1 MADMT
6 LEALDSPKPKRE
18 SKVTL
23 ERRQQLWGMVFIA
36 PWVIGFLLFT
46 ALPIAVSFYWTFTD
60 YKLTDEHAPNFIGL
74 ENWIKLFQDP
84 LTLKS
89 LGVTLTF
96 AAIAVPIGLFLPLMM
111 AALLNAKHLWG
122 KRIWRTLFYLP
133 YMVPAISGIF
143 IWRTFLGGQTGWLNR
158 ILTAFGFTD
167 LPDWLGNP
175 DTMHFAFLLMGIWG
189 VGNAMLTMLA
199 TMQGVPTELYE
210 AADVDGAG
218 AGTKFWNITLPLISP
233 VLFYNLVLSV
243 IGLMQ
248 YFTVPYVA
256 TLGTGGPNQSA
267 YFINMH
273 LYKTAFTFFDMGYGA
288 TLAWFI
294 FIVALILTLVMFTTA
309 NRWVYY
315 AAGD

>member
-1 MADMT
+1 MASEMQ
-6 LEALDSPKPKRE
+6 LEGFDTKPKRK
-18 SKVTL
+18 STMTI
-23 ERRQQLWGMVFIA
+23 ERRQQLWGMIFVS
-36 PWVIGFLLFT
+36 PWVIGFILFT
-46 ALPIAVSFYWTFTD
+46 AIPIIVSFYWTFTD
-60 YKLTDEHAPNFIGL
+60 YKLTSDSAPNFIGFD
-74 ENWIKLFQDP
+74 NWVKLFTDP

-96 AAIAVPIGLFLPLMM
+96 AAVAVPLGLFLPLAM
-111 AALLNAKHLWG
+111 AALLNAKYLVG

-143 IWRTFLGGQTGWLNR
+143 IWRSFLNGQTGWLNR
-158 ILTAFGFTD
+158 ILSAMGFTN

-175 DTMHFAFLLMGIWG
+175 DTMHFAFLLMSVWG

-199 TMQGVPTELYE
+199 TMQGVPAELYE

-218 AGTKFWNITLPLISP
+218 GWVKFANITVPLISP

-248 YFTVPYVA
+248 YFVVPYVA

-315 AAGD
+315 AAGE